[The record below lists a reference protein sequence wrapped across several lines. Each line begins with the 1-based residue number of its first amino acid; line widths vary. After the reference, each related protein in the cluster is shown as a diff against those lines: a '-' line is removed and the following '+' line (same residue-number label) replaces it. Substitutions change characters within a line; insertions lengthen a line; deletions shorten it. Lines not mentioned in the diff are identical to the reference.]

1 LNGRLETLEPMQK
14 KIAFSQRDRDDRNV
28 LINLFYTKNNLE
40 ILITILV
47 WDKINIKSVE
57 IRVIR
62 VIRGLF
68 NNAL

>member
-1 LNGRLETLEPMQK
+1 MQK
-14 KIAFSQRDRDDRNV
+14 KIAFSQRRSDRDV

-68 NNAL
+68 LVDKVSCGKLKIV